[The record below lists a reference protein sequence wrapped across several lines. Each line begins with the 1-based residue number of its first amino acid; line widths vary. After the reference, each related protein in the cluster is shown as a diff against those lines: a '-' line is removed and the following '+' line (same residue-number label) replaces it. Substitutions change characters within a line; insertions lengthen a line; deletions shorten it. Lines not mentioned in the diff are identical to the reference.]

1 MHTTRTILQH
11 GGLWRMFVGLLTENA
26 QSFQTAS
33 SPLHLIQMMEDLP
46 VLSAVTSVII
56 FKKNWSINSRCMVK
70 TNNLL
75 ILGEVAFTQLEFCNV
90 FPKLLLEF
98 IYLTVDRTVFRVLL
112 RCIDSFMFI
121 SAYLTKVEVKDICA
135 FNQIKARCII
145 KV

>member
-56 FKKNWSINSRCMVK
+56 FKKN
-70 TNNLL
+70 
-75 ILGEVAFTQLEFCNV
+75 
-90 FPKLLLEF
+90 
-98 IYLTVDRTVFRVLL
+98 
-112 RCIDSFMFI
+112 
-121 SAYLTKVEVKDICA
+121 
-135 FNQIKARCII
+135 
-145 KV
+145 